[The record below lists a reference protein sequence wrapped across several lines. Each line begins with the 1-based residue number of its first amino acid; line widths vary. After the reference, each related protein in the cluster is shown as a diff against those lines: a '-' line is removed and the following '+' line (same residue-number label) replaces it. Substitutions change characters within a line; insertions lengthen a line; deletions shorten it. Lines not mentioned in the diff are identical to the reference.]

1 MGQFFNQPDFATT
14 VETVSA
20 IPAENIKQMAIYIG
34 AAEPDATITVTP
46 IGNSSSVTFKGIVGG
61 SFLPVIITSIDAVTG
76 ILPADILLIK

>member
-20 IPAENIKQMAIYIG
+20 IPATNIKQMAIYIG
-34 AAEPDATITVTP
+34 AADAGATITVTP
-46 IGNSSSVTFKGIVGG
+46 IGNSSSVTFKGIVSG
-61 SFLPVIITSIDAVTG
+61 SFLPVIVTSIDAATG